1 MELFAKIVKK
11 QKLFT
16 ISPKISIVDVSQGSG
31 YAFELAS
38 KVNDISFEY
47 QK

>member
-11 QKLFT
+11 QKPFT
-16 ISPKISIVDVSQGSG
+16 ISPKISIVDVWQGFR

-38 KVNDISFEY
+38 KVKDISLEY